1 MTKVYLQSAVAE
13 LERSMDWT
21 SGVVFGL
28 QQSAEQFE
36 VDSQEY
42 KNLVAEIEK
51 LYKVQ
56 EKSVRARMELLEALE
71 TLNEKEQKYNKPEQS
86 GFLF

>member
-1 MTKVYLQSAVAE
+1 MTKVYLQNAVDE

-28 QQSAEQFE
+28 QQHADKYE

-42 KNLVAEIEK
+42 IDTMDQIQK
-51 LYKVQ
+51 LYVIQ
-56 EKSVRARMELLEALE
+56 EKSVRARMNLLDAMESLE
-71 TLNEKEQKYNKPEQS
+71 EEKE
-86 GFLF
+86 

>member
-28 QQSAEQFE
+28 QQVAEHFE
-36 VDSQEY
+36 SDTEEY
-42 KNLVAEIEK
+42 RNTIAEIEK

-56 EKSVRARMELLEALE
+56 ETSVRARMELLEAIEL
-71 TLNEKEQKYNKPEQS
+71 LDEQEQD
-86 GFLF
+86 